1 MGKNTYV
8 VQTGDSWT
16 KIAQKLYNNQ
26 LAFEEL
32 IDANRASSGR
42 KIALHAGMTLNIP
55 DPKSIDTSFV
65 SARTFAEATGQHLGD
80 VVIGSAE
87 EGRTFAEAYPWL
99 PLPDRESTVDTVDPD
114 QPILPDPGISP
125 SPSIYDHEQFPPLH
139 SSQYAT
145 TWRPRPSYSS
155 VDQGPQV
162 PPVNGVAGPRH
173 MLTPAE
179 MMAADK
185 IQGIEDY
192 EEALKG
198 KTESDSSQVWKRR
211 GPTSGAP
218 DEEPIQ
224 EIYPGSEKPT
234 GMYPSR
240 EDLLEGV
247 RKYMGWEAQ
256 VGENISEGARKY
268 MGWEAQVGENIS
280 EAVKKIAEDFEK
292 GTITK
297 AEAEE
302 AIAEAYAQTP
312 STETQEQATREYME
326 KWGGMVGRP
335 EKPEVL
341 GYSPDGTPY
350 FVNPQDPYG
359 IVAAPFP
366 VGSRRGAPD
375 STGYT
380 DDRYVRMGNHTI
392 RIPGNEDQIMQN
404 IGKKGGTYNQFVPFA
419 GRSKQLSSKRTIP
432 PGRTF
437 GLGIKRGQEIM
448 PYEYGGTSSTGY
460 TDDRQLRID
469 NQTFEIPSGEDYE
482 DALNTIIDSTAGTA
496 GTGYTDDRYV
506 RMRNQTFKIPGGEDY
521 EDALRAII
529 DSTAN
534 TAGTGGGRP
543 SAPRL
548 YSPGPRGGGG
558 RGGRR
563 GAPGGASFPVG
574 RRTVLPSRGRAAQAA
589 RQNIFG
595 RRNGFGSSGRAAI
608 PSFAPGSARANNQ
621 FRPPHFRPYGYS
633 EFGIISWRI

>member
-16 KIAQKLYNNQ
+16 KIAEKLYNNQ

-42 KIALHAGMTLNIP
+42 KIALHAGMTLNVP

-87 EGRTFAEAYPWL
+87 EGRTFAEAYPWI
-99 PLPDRESTVDTVDPD
+99 PLRGRESTVDTVDPD

-125 SPSIYDHEQFPPLH
+125 SPSINDHEQFPPLH
-139 SSQYAT
+139 SGQYPT
-145 TWRPRPSYSS
+145 GWRPRPSYSS

-162 PPVNGVAGPRH
+162 HPVNGVAGPRH

-198 KTESDSSQVWKRR
+198 KTESDSSQVWKRIGATAGHA
-211 GPTSGAP
+211 GPRHMLP
-218 DEEPIQ
+218 QEPLPHPVAGPRHMLSQ
-224 EIYPGSEKPT
+224 EPQVPLVK
-234 GMYPSR
+234 
-240 EDLLEGV
+240 GV
-247 RKYMGWEAQ
+247 
-256 VGENISEGARKY
+256 
-268 MGWEAQVGENIS
+268 
-280 EAVKKIAEDFEK
+280 
-292 GTITK
+292 
-297 AEAEE
+297 
-302 AIAEAYAQTP
+302 
-312 STETQEQATREYME
+312 
-326 KWGGMVGRP
+326 
-335 EKPEVL
+335 
-341 GYSPDGTPY
+341 
-350 FVNPQDPYG
+350 
-359 IVAAPFP
+359 
-366 VGSRRGAPD
+366 
-375 STGYT
+375 
-380 DDRYVRMGNHTI
+380 
-392 RIPGNEDQIMQN
+392 
-404 IGKKGGTYNQFVPFA
+404 
-419 GRSKQLSSKRTIP
+419 

-448 PYEYGGTSSTGY
+448 PYEYAGGGAGVGADGPTPGDPRFALPTSEGVEGSYLVSTR
-460 TDDRQLRID
+460 DRSGRRTHVIAGPDEYFPRYRDGQ
-469 NQTFEIPSGEDYE
+469 EPSQSAASIG
-482 DALNTIIDSTAGTA
+482 
-496 GTGYTDDRYV
+496 
-506 RMRNQTFKIPGGEDY
+506 
-521 EDALRAII
+521 
-529 DSTAN
+529 
-534 TAGTGGGRP
+534 GTGGGRP
-543 SAPRL
+543 PAPRL

-574 RRTVLPSRGRAAQAA
+574 RRTVLPSQGRAAQAA